1 MAVST
6 SQLSFGAALERAGL
20 GSSLPSRFN
29 PQRLTNNCVF
39 VTLAVLLDTDAA
51 TLARRLGLEDRPDET
66 IKIDH
71 VINLILTRLNKRVI
85 WQYENGEGEYLLGQH
100 RDEPDG
106 TIWKLF
112 TKARDI
118 NGIEAM
124 DKLGR
129 FWGGACYKT
138 VKGKGHC
145 CVVGG
150 IPGDAT
156 YTCYQDSTGGANVS
170 GEASDIKVLFFITG
184 LPPPVYP
191 TLYLRN

>member
-1 MAVST
+1 MLRE
-6 SQLSFGAALERAGL
+6 QNRD
-20 GSSLPSRFN
+20 
-29 PQRLTNNCVF
+29 
-39 VTLAVLLDTDAA
+39 VTGIGRGTLLLD
-51 TLARRLGLEDRPDET
+51 P
-66 IKIDH
+66 
-71 VINLILTRLNKRVI
+71 ILTRLNKRVI
-85 WQYENGEGEYLLGQH
+85 WQYENREGEYLLGQH

-106 TIWKLF
+106 TIWTWF

-138 VKGKGHC
+138 AKGKGHC

-150 IPGDAT
+150 IPGDAS